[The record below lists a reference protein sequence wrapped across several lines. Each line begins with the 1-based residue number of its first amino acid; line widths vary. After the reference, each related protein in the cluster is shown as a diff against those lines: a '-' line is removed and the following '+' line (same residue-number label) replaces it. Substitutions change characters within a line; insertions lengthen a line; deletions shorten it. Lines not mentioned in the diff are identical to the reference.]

1 MILTPAEQKNSSL
14 SDGTLTKALRHLREA
29 GFVILERALPLGWV
43 DEMRVA
49 FEEEGR
55 RCDPPE
61 DGRGGIA
68 IRFEMPFL
76 DPLAVENPFG
86 LQIIEAVLGTDIWS
100 IFPYHTNTTWP
111 GAGKQHIHRDTCHL
125 FPELPYALP
134 PSLLIVHIPLVD
146 FSDENGSTE
155 VWPGSHLIT
164 DSAPDSLES
173 KEIEERAL
181 ALPSIRTNM
190 PAGSV
195 VVRDMRI
202 WHRGM
207 PNNTETVRTMLSIV
221 YFRQFHR
228 YPDHLVNMGGIPAL
242 VMDQLPPRAKS
253 IYRYH
258 PIKESDSHTRENED
272 MAKD

>member
-1 MILTPAEQKNSSL
+1 MILTPEEQKN
-14 SDGTLTKALRHLREA
+14 GRMGNATLTEALRQLREA
-29 GFVILERALPLGWV
+29 GFVVLEEALPAGWV
-43 DEMRVA
+43 NDLRAA

-55 RCDPPE
+55 KCSPPE
-61 DGRGGIA
+61 DGRGGIP

-76 DPLAVENPFG
+76 DHLAVENPLG
-86 LQIIEAVLGTDIWS
+86 LQIIEAVLGSDIWS
-100 IFPYHTNTTWP
+100 IFPYHTNTSWP
-111 GAGKQHIHRDTCHL
+111 GAGKQHIHRDTGHL

-164 DSAPDSLES
+164 DPASDSATAEA
-173 KEIEERAL
+173 IEVRAL
-181 ALPSIRTNM
+181 SLPSIRINM
-190 PAGSV
+190 PAGSL
-195 VVRDMRI
+195 VVRDMRV

-228 YPDHLVNMGGIPAL
+228 YPDHLVNMAGIPES
-242 VMDQLPPRAKS
+242 VMEQLPPRAKA

-258 PIKESDSHTRENED
+258 PIKESDSPAT
-272 MAKD
+272 